1 MTAPDDIDPDAS
13 RAAVYELMVDRKEDS
28 MTTQDKLREVLTEL
42 RTERESLDRKIRA
55 IESALAE
62 EPTPRRRGRKSK
74 AAGAAGAPEQS

>member
-1 MTAPDDIDPDAS
+1 
-13 RAAVYELMVDRKEDS
+13 

-55 IESALAE
+55 VESALAE

-74 AAGAAGAPEQS
+74 AAGITGTAEQS